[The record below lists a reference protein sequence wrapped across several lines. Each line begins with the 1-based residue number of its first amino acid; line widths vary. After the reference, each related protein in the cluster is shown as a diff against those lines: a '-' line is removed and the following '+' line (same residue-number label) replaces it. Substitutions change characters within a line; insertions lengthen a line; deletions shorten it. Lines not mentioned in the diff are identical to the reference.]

1 MGLMGIEIRVNN
13 AIKDSMISTNQEQ
26 AEKLKKF
33 ATILRI
39 PRLHFEYIEKHGVF
53 EFIEY
58 CEDII
63 KKERALEK
71 AGIANKLKLELRND
85 YSVTKVTNR
94 HKSLSSRLTLGQKEV
109 RQTDPFNLDVTM
121 DIRRDDHKDHYK
133 TQSQD
138 QKILSKLNS
147 IKELNKNS
155 LLDLSEL
162 IHKHKD
168 AQPTLLANL

>member
-71 AGIANKLKLELRND
+71 AGIAGKLKLELRND
-85 YSVTKVTNR
+85 FSVAKVTNR
-94 HKSLSSRLTLGQKEV
+94 HKSLSSRLTIG
-109 RQTDPFNLDVTM
+109 
-121 DIRRDDHKDHYK
+121 
-133 TQSQD
+133 
-138 QKILSKLNS
+138 
-147 IKELNKNS
+147 
-155 LLDLSEL
+155 
-162 IHKHKD
+162 
-168 AQPTLLANL
+168 